1 MGNSTWATRVG
12 RSKAPARTAMV
23 ALVAEDSRAG
33 RKAVELW
40 VARFP
45 DFAADAAAWQ
55 ESGVGFL
62 VNLRRA
68 SGESC
73 ASLVA
78 RDEAQLFRCALPALM
93 QAISAGKGVC
103 TNLLGVSAPLR
114 YKLEQAFAIYGPM
127 VNDEGSAFGV
137 GYELFATGA
146 LLGRR
151 LVHAKRR
158 AHGRI
163 VTVMVIDRTI
173 KGASAIAML
182 RERSHTSW
190 QQLQEW
196 QYSGSGAFAVAVT
209 DATRARLYCVPTI
222 RGLLRQAL
230 PDALGPLI
238 AAQTPTLMAMAV
250 HVGLLR
256 LIGDALVCLEHG
268 ALPVID
274 GFPLA
279 PDSVGKAVSFRGL
292 KIDNPRAFQDM
303 LSLTAYGSGA
313 SSLGHEPLFEG
324 HRQRGARA
332 LRQPDGSLHY
342 IVDLENGDCLG
353 TLVPAGGWRVQA
365 DDFGDAP
372 LGRAQ
377 PRSYSLH

>member
-1 MGNSTWATRVG
+1 
-12 RSKAPARTAMV
+12 
-23 ALVAEDSRAG
+23 
-33 RKAVELW
+33 
-40 VARFP
+40 
-45 DFAADAAAWQ
+45 
-55 ESGVGFL
+55 
-62 VNLRRA
+62 
-68 SGESC
+68 
-73 ASLVA
+73 
-78 RDEAQLFRCALPALM
+78 
-93 QAISAGKGVC
+93 
-103 TNLLGVSAPLR
+103 
-114 YKLEQAFAIYGPM
+114 
-127 VNDEGSAFGV
+127 
-137 GYELFATGA
+137 
-146 LLGRR
+146 
-151 LVHAKRR
+151 
-158 AHGRI
+158 
-163 VTVMVIDRTI
+163 
-173 KGASAIAML
+173 ML

-324 HRQRGARA
+324 HRQRVPERSGSPTAACTTSSIWKTAIAWVPWCRPAAGACKPMISGMRRSDAPSPGPIPCTKPCRALGSRLGARLGIGFGIRPCTKA
-332 LRQPDGSLHY
+332 AMSAAKSVRQTRR
-342 IVDLENGDCLG
+342 NG
-353 TLVPAGGWRVQA
+353 TTVARAGKICW
-365 DDFGDAP
+365 
-372 LGRAQ
+372 
-377 PRSYSLH
+377 